1 MHDSVPA
8 DKWVVV
14 ARRLIAL
21 AAQYDDQERSPRAD
35 AMADVIAVACATA
48 DDAVEAQA
56 AQVAA
61 AARRRNAA

>member
-14 ARRLIAL
+14 ARRLS
-21 AAQYDDQERSPRAD
+21 QERSPRAD
-35 AMADVIAVACATA
+35 ARADVIAVACAPA

>member
-21 AAQYDDQERSPRAD
+21 AKQYDDQEPSPRSET
-35 AMADVIAVACATA
+35 MADVIAVACATA
-48 DDAVEAQA
+48 DDVHEARA
-56 AQVAA
+56 ARAA
-61 AARRRNAA
+61 AATHRANAA

>member
-21 AAQYDDQERSPRAD
+21 AAQYDDQERTPRAD
-35 AMADVIAVACATA
+35 AMADVIAVACVTA
-48 DDAVEAQA
+48 DDAIEAQA
-56 AQVAA
+56 ARVAA
-61 AARRRNAA
+61 DARRRNAA